1 MSMPS
6 PGPVSGGPVLRV
18 GAIMVAAGRSR
29 RMGGVDKIMAPL
41 MGRPLFAHSLQVFND
56 CSQIGTIVL
65 VVSPH
70 NIESGRRLVEENGWD
85 KVSDV
90 CAGGERRQV
99 SVRHGLDR
107 IQDADWSV
115 VHDCARPCITEDL
128 ITKGLA
134 EVKQTGAAVAALPVQ
149 DTIKSAGPDLVVTK
163 TLARDGLWEVQT
175 PQFFRT
181 DLLSKAHR
189 DVSQEVTDD
198 ATMVELTGG
207 AIKIFMGSHQNIKV
221 TTPADI
227 LIAEA
232 ILMRRASESR
242 RRGK

>member
-1 MSMPS
+1 MSMSS
-6 PGPVSGGPVLRV
+6 PGPVQGAPIPRV
-18 GAIMVAAGRSR
+18 GAIMVAAGRSM

-56 CSQIGTIVL
+56 CSLIGPIVL
-65 VVSPH
+65 VMSPH
-70 NIESGRRLVEENGWD
+70 NIESGRRLVEENGWN

-107 IQDADWSV
+107 IRDAEWSV

-128 ITKGLA
+128 ITKGLV
-134 EVKQTGAAVAALPVQ
+134 EVQQTGAAVAALPVQ
-149 DTIKSAGPDLVVTK
+149 NTIKSASPGLVVTK
-163 TLARDGLWEVQT
+163 TLTRDGLWEVQT

-189 DVSQEVTDD
+189 NISQEVTDD

-207 AIKIFMGSHQNIKV
+207 AIKIFMGSRQNIKV

-232 ILMRRASESR
+232 ILMQRASESR
-242 RRGK
+242 ERGQ